1 MEDDTTL
8 STAALR
14 DFSAVYHR
22 FGSIAPDRHDRDA
35 RPMSA
40 SPPIASEL
48 WHRSETTRSA
58 SCYLMHRSKQ
68 SSLFDHLVGDAA
80 LDFKEG
86 TESSLLGFLRNF
98 GGKNGRLPL

>member
-1 MEDDTTL
+1 MIRN
-8 STAALR
+8 STPRATALR
-14 DFSAVYHR
+14 DFRPLYDR
-22 FGSIAPDRHDRDA
+22 YGSNATDRHDRDA

-40 SPPIASEL
+40 SPPIADKR
-48 WHRSETTRSA
+48 WHRSETPLSA